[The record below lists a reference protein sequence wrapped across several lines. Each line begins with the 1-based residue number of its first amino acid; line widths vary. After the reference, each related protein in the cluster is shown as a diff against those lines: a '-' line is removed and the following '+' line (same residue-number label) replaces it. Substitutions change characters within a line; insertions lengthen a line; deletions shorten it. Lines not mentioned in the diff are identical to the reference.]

1 MPRRRR
7 PTPCRRLRS
16 RQAKRE
22 GCWRTPPHLT
32 ANVRLV
38 SRTCASCHVRDG
50 VVTFLP
56 RDGGRTYMT
65 RHVVSQ
71 RTPPRGGCTTEP
83 SSCDTTYL
91 DQVSPVPKWICEESP
106 SNYAAD
112 ESCRSFILLPFSQF
126 SKNLSFLGA
135 TFNEPPL
142 TLGAFSPPIVARRV
156 PCARRVLEVRV
167 RAQGERAQG
176 GLKGRGASA
185 LRARRA
191 PCAKR
196 RRRPSLSRFGFA
208 AFSGFDK
215 SQDIDSILHVIDASP
230 SIAVVFPIEAER
242 VPKSREY
249 FSRATVR
256 ARRCM

>member
-1 MPRRRR
+1 MPPTMASCCSEPSRPRMRAAAPAANCCGARPPRPTSPTRRWRPNCAPTPEARTHRARRASMAWMGRGLHRYIREVRQAEGHMPRRRR

-83 SSCDTTYL
+83 SSCDTTYQ
-91 DQVSPVPKWICEESP
+91 DQVSP
-106 SNYAAD
+106 
-112 ESCRSFILLPFSQF
+112 
-126 SKNLSFLGA
+126 
-135 TFNEPPL
+135 
-142 TLGAFSPPIVARRV
+142 
-156 PCARRVLEVRV
+156 
-167 RAQGERAQG
+167 
-176 GLKGRGASA
+176 
-185 LRARRA
+185 
-191 PCAKR
+191 
-196 RRRPSLSRFGFA
+196 
-208 AFSGFDK
+208 
-215 SQDIDSILHVIDASP
+215 
-230 SIAVVFPIEAER
+230 FP
-242 VPKSREY
+242 
-249 FSRATVR
+249 
-256 ARRCM
+256 

>member
-91 DQVSPVPKWICEESP
+91 DQVSPFPKWICEESP

-112 ESCRSFILLPFSQF
+112 ESCRSFILLPFSVF
-126 SKNLSFLGA
+126 LELSFLGA

-176 GLKGRGASA
+176 GGVKGARCERAARAAGAV
-185 LRARRA
+185 
-191 PCAKR
+191 CE
-196 RRRPSLSRFGFA
+196 A
-208 AFSGFDK
+208 A
-215 SQDIDSILHVIDASP
+215 ASP
-230 SIAVVFPIEAER
+230 VAFAFRLCGFFRI
-242 VPKSREY
+242 
-249 FSRATVR
+249 
-256 ARRCM
+256 

>member
-1 MPRRRR
+1 M
-7 PTPCRRLRS
+7 
-16 RQAKRE
+16 
-22 GCWRTPPHLT
+22 T

-91 DQVSPVPKWICEESP
+91 DQVSPFPKWICEESP
-106 SNYAAD
+106 SNYLYAAD
-112 ESCRSFILLPFSQF
+112 ESCRSFILLPFLQF
-126 SKNLSFLGA
+126 SKNLSFLDA

-142 TLGAFSPPIVARRV
+142 TLGAFSPPIVAHRV

-176 GLKGRGASA
+176 GGVKGARCERAARAAGAVGSSGGVLAASPVAFRVSA
-185 LRARRA
+185 LRI
-191 PCAKR
+191 
-196 RRRPSLSRFGFA
+196 A
-208 AFSGFDK
+208 AFSGFD
-215 SQDIDSILHVIDASP
+215 QILIRLYRLYMSLMP
-230 SIAVVFPIEAER
+230 LPPWQSCFPVV
-242 VPKSREY
+242 KGH
-249 FSRATVR
+249 R

>member
-22 GCWRTPPHLT
+22 GYWRTPPHLT

-65 RHVVSQ
+65 MHVVSQ
-71 RTPPRGGCTTEP
+71 RTPSRGGCTTEP
-83 SSCDTTYL
+83 SSCDAIPCL
-91 DQVSPVPKWICEESP
+91 
-106 SNYAAD
+106 A
-112 ESCRSFILLPFSQF
+112 F
-126 SKNLSFLGA
+126 SKTDLRNLRQITSLTKVAEASFFVAYLTVFHRISSFLGP

-156 PCARRVLEVRV
+156 PCAPRSIEVRV

-176 GLKGRGASA
+176 GGVKGARCERAARAAGAVGSSGPR
-185 LRARRA
+185 LSGVARRF
-191 PCAKR
+191 R
-196 RRRPSLSRFGFA
+196 VSTLRIA

-215 SQDIDSILHVIDASP
+215 ILIRLYMSLM
-230 SIAVVFPIEAER
+230 PI
-242 VPKSREY
+242 PPWQSCFLFFKGH
-249 FSRATVR
+249 R